1 MPSHWDYTHS
11 MTLSAEDPPFYALL
25 FALIRKADTSN
36 MEKIAREW
44 PDVVAE
50 FKMRYNLP
58 GGLLPG
64 E

>member
-1 MPSHWDYTHS
+1 

>member
-1 MPSHWDYTHS
+1 MASHWDYERS
-11 MTLSAEDPPFYALL
+11 FEISKEDPPFYALL
-25 FALIRKADTSN
+25 FALIRKADSRN
-36 MEKIAREW
+36 LEKISREW